1 MKLSC
6 PVVERLTIET
16 NRRDC
21 VLNILL
27 VDDELLQIC
36 SRAAVLS
43 FIISPLFISFPFQ
56 LYVGANDLC

>member
-43 FIISPLFISFPFQ
+43 FIISPLF
-56 LYVGANDLC
+56 